1 MIELKKNHSLTSL
14 NTFKLT
20 SHCEFFFEINT
31 LADLR
36 QFVCKSEFRHLKK
49 RILGGGSNIILSENI
64 KGIVL
69 KNNLKKLFVDSLNE
83 TNDDYFLNIGSG
95 ENWND
100 FISWTLNHK
109 IYGLENLSLIPGTVG
124 AAPIQNIGAYG
135 SEVKN
140 FIDQVKGVHLNSGIE
155 KTLNNHECQ
164 FSYRY
169 SVFKDASYDDFFITD
184 VIFKIPKK
192 NHLEFSYGELKDSFQ
207 SVTPTPELISEK
219 VKEIRTKKLP
229 NLEKLPNVGSFFK
242 NPLIKTSDWK
252 KLKSLYPQLVSYPAG
267 TEQVKLSAGQLIELC
282 GFKGSS
288 LGSVSIYE
296 KQALIMVNLGQA
308 QLKDVQN
315 LAQKMISAIETK
327 FQIRLEI
334 EPVLW

>member
-20 SHCEFFFEINT
+20 SHCEFFFEINN

-207 SVTPTPELISEK
+207 SVPPTPELISEK
-219 VKEIRTKKLP
+219 VKEIRAKKLP
-229 NLEKLPNVGSFFK
+229 NLK
-242 NPLIKTSDWK
+242 NSLTLEAF
-252 KLKSLYPQLVSYPAG
+252 LKIL
-267 TEQVKLSAGQLIELC
+267 
-282 GFKGSS
+282 
-288 LGSVSIYE
+288 
-296 KQALIMVNLGQA
+296 
-308 QLKDVQN
+308 
-315 LAQKMISAIETK
+315 
-327 FQIRLEI
+327 
-334 EPVLW
+334 